1 MGLHN
6 RPYWQDGDD
15 GGGNAGAGGFQ
26 SGGMRGLTIG
36 MPKPGKM
43 IKVLLMINV
52 VVFVVQVFADKPS
65 ANSVGW
71 MSATLGASVGGWWQ
85 VWRYFTFQFLH
96 GGYWHI
102 VMNMLGLYMLGTPL
116 ERHWGSKR
124 FLRFY
129 LSCGV
134 VAGVAYVVMGSLAD
148 LPPGVPIVGASGG
161 VFGILLACAVLFP
174 QFRLIFLFFP
184 VPIRLAALIL
194 FGAMLILMFE
204 SVGLSADRLSSE
216 FWSHVA
222 HLGGAVTAAV
232 WIWLVPRARRAGQRT
247 RRRGQQGAWRR
258 KMEKRV
264 SDQAEVDRVL
274 DKVHHEGIGSLT
286 GRERDILQ
294 DATRR
299 QREQERDLYRP

>member
-6 RPYWQDGDD
+6 RPYWKDGD
-15 GGGNAGAGGFQ
+15 GGGNAGGDFRPPGAG
-26 SGGMRGLTIG
+26 GLTIG
-36 MPKPGKM
+36 MPKPGKV
-43 IKVLLMINV
+43 IKALLLINI
-52 VVFVVQVFADKPS
+52 VVFVVQAMIEGSGSRGPMTS
-65 ANSVGW
+65 A
-71 MSATLGASVGGWWQ
+71 LGATVAGWWQ
-85 VWRYFTFQFLH
+85 IWRYFTFQFLH

-134 VAGVAYVVMGSLAD
+134 VAGVAYVVIGLLKGLDPAM
-148 LPPGVPIVGASGG
+148 PIVGASGG

-174 QFRLIFLFFP
+174 DFRLIFFLFP
-184 VPIRLAALIL
+184 VPIRLAALL
-194 FGAMLILMFE
+194 VFGGMIILMLQWIPR
-204 SVGLSADRLSSE
+204 GGGPPPE

-222 HLGGAVTAAV
+222 HLGGAFAAAV
-232 WIWLVPRARRAGQRT
+232 WVWLVPRAQRVGQRT
-247 RRRGQQGAWRR
+247 RRHVQQGAWRR

-274 DKVHHEGIGSLT
+274 DKVHQEGIGSLT